1 MQQKAN
7 LVINKVD
14 ALNAAAWMKRV
25 SDSAAT

>member
-14 ALNAAAWMKRV
+14 ALNAEAWW
-25 SDSAAT
+25 SG